1 MADSMEREFVSAVED
16 WQESG
21 EEEGEDEE
29 EGSESESEEDDSGEI
44 EEPKLKYERIR
55 NTLEAILSKDAAS
68 CMAVH
73 TKFMAVGTHWG
84 MVHVLDLQGNTIA
97 GKEFAKHSTTVNQIS
112 LDMNGDYLSS
122 CSDDGRVA
130 ITGLYEDEYNQ
141 VQSFDCPV
149 KSLALDPRFS
159 KPNSGRQF
167 VTGSDKLTLHEKGF
181 FNRSKSTILHQAEGP
196 IRIIKWR
203 GCFIAW
209 ASDLGVKVYD
219 LSSKRRITFIK
230 KDHDEKLRP
239 EIYPCKLCWKDNITL
254 IVGWAN
260 TIKICVVKERRQ
272 LEGKDMP
279 NRYVEIVN
287 LFTTDFY
294 VCGLAPMQDN
304 LVVIAYMMD
313 EAVEEEDGED
323 EGARRPQLKII
334 TPLPEDYHVVS
345 SDALSIRGFKE
356 YRPSDYHLEYLEGEG
371 VFYIVSPKDIV
382 LARKRDM
389 DDHIAWLMENEM
401 FEEALAETKAHAKTL
416 QRHKVLDVGRAYLNH
431 LIAGGEFDKAA
442 SMCEPI
448 LGKHKELW
456 EQEVFHFAKLHRL
469 KAISP
474 YIPRGDLRLSKA
486 IYEMILNDFLQ
497 TDLEGFH
504 QLIKLWPTDL
514 YDLMTLVCAVQDRLL
529 RDPDNRILMQTL
541 GELYSYDQRYDKA
554 LAIYLKLG
562 HKDVFPLIHRHNLFD
577 SIQDKIVMLME
588 FDKEKAVDLLMEN
601 VNKVPVKKVVKQ
613 LEERPELL
621 FHYLHALFQ
630 RHPNLSQDFQARLV
644 PLYAEFARGE
654 LLPFLRRSRHCPME
668 VALAICEQRQFIP
681 EMVFLLGRMGNTTQA
696 LKLIIEEMGDVDKAI
711 EFAKE
716 HDDTCLWDE
725 LIDASMD
732 KPSFITGL
740 LNNIGTHVDPIIL
753 IKRIKEGMEI
763 PGLRDSLVKI
773 LQDYNLQ
780 ISLREGCKKILVSD
794 CFALLDR
801 LNRIQKRGIQIEE
814 DHHCDSCHN
823 PILAGESQ
831 PSVIVFYCHH
841 VFHEECLI
849 AQNTEH
855 CMICHSQRKGPGSS
869 VAAFR

>member
-1 MADSMEREFVSAVED
+1 MAESIERELADAAE
-16 WQESG
+16 WQEESG
-21 EEEGEDEE
+21 SEEEEE
-29 EGSESESEEDDSGEI
+29 EGSESESEDEDSVEI

-55 NTLEAILSKDAAS
+55 NTLEEILSKDAAS

-141 VQSFDCPV
+141 IQAFDCPV

-159 KPNSGRQF
+159 RSNSGRQF
-167 VTGSDKLTLHEKGF
+167 VTGSDKLTLHERGF
-181 FNRSKSTILHQAEGP
+181 FNRSKSTILHAGEGP
-196 IRIIKWR
+196 IRTIKWR
-203 GCFIAW
+203 GCFVAW
-209 ASDLGVKVYD
+209 ANDLGVKVFD

-230 KDHDEKLRP
+230 RDHDEKLRP

-254 IVGWAN
+254 LVGWAD
-260 TIKICVVKERRQ
+260 TIKICVVKERRV

-287 LFTTDFY
+287 FFKTDFY
-294 VCGLAPMQDN
+294 VCGLAPMLDN
-304 LVVIAYMMD
+304 LVVIAYMTD
-313 EAVEEEDGED
+313 EALAEDDEQDD
-323 EGARRPQLKII
+323 EGARRPQLKIL
-334 TPLPEDYHVVS
+334 TALPDDYHVVS
-345 SDALSIRGFKE
+345 SDALSIRGFQE

-382 LARKRDM
+382 LARKRDV
-389 DDHIAWLMENEM
+389 DDHIAWLMENEK

-416 QRHKVLDVGRAYLNH
+416 HRHKVLDVGRAYLNH
-431 LIAGGEFDKAA
+431 LIAEGEYDKAA

-448 LGKHKELW
+448 LGKHKDLW
-456 EQEVFHFAKLHRL
+456 EQEVFHFAKMHRL
-469 KAISP
+469 KAISH
-474 YIPRGDLRLSKA
+474 YIPRGDVRLSKA
-486 IYEMILNDFLQ
+486 IYEMVLNDFLQ

-504 QLIKLWPTDL
+504 QLIKLWPSDL

-529 RDPDNRILMQTL
+529 RDPNNRILMQTL

-588 FDKEKAVDLLMEN
+588 FDTERAVNLLIEN
-601 VNKVPVKKVVKQ
+601 VDKVPVKKVVKQ
-613 LEERPELL
+613 LEEQPKLLYHYLDAL
-621 FHYLHALFQ
+621 FHK
-630 RHPNLSQDFQARLV
+630 HPHLSQDFQSLQV
-644 PLYAEFARGE
+644 TLYAEFNRDK
-654 LLPFLRRSRHCPME
+654 LLPFLRNSQHCPME
-668 VALAICEQRQFIP
+668 VALEVCTERHFIP

-716 HDDTCLWDE
+716 HDDSGLWDE
-725 LIDASMD
+725 LINASMN
-732 KPSFITGL
+732 KPTFITGL
-740 LNNIGTHVDPIIL
+740 LNNIGTHVDPVIL

-763 PGLRDSLVKI
+763 PGLRDSLVQI

-780 ISLREGCKKILVSD
+780 MSLREGCKKILVSG
-794 CFALLDR
+794 CFTLLDR
-801 LNRIQKRGIQIEE
+801 LNKIQKRGINVEE
-814 DHHCDSCHN
+814 DHHCDSCHG
-823 PILAGESQ
+823 PILAGDSQ
-831 PSVIVFYCHH
+831 STVVIFYCHH

-849 AQNTEH
+849 AQNMEH
-855 CMICHSQRKGPGSS
+855 CMICHSQRKGPGS
-869 VAAFR
+869 VTAASR